1 MHPTCTAYSPGHN
14 VHFVQA
20 GLRHRQPGEIK
31 KFDALAHDG
40 NWLTVEMDGEIH
52 RIWNHDP
59 EKVREIYDAAVAL
72 RATPYT
78 PHIPLYWTSV
88 RLITVRAGRSN
99 LLMYAGWDGP
109 TECSQHETTTFLD
122 RES

>member
-52 RIWNHDP
+52 RIWNHD
-59 EKVREIYDAAVAL
+59 AAVAL

-78 PHIPLYWTSV
+78 GHVPLYWTSV
-88 RLITVRAGRSN
+88 RLITVRAGKSN